1 VVRTKIYTY
10 TVKYANAVRRLGGG
24 QHHNIDGASTTM
36 HSIHMKRTNLVLD
49 EDVLREAQAL
59 SKKRTYS
66 ETVNEA
72 LREYCRLHKVSR
84 IFDLADSGIWEG
96 RLEDMR
102 EDSGVG

>member
-1 VVRTKIYTY
+1 MCSSVWVRGMRKSIFCEFGHECET
-10 TVKYANAVRRLGGG
+10 
-24 QHHNIDGASTTM
+24 
-36 HSIHMKRTNLVLD
+36 IHMKRTNLVLD

-84 IFDLADSGIWEG
+84 IFDLADSNIWEG
-96 RLEDMR
+96 SLEDMR
-102 EDSGVG
+102 EDAGEG